1 MTSVPATD
9 GCKGQIQESC
19 LTPVS
24 EYDITRFPETNGA
37 VAMSAIDALRV
48 AEKRAKLAWVQA
60 QAKVLA
66 AELEAAHPP
75 PLPTDAGQLSYTPSW
90 KIAGR
95 PHLSK
100 DGERAILTA
109 YDQGMRP
116 AEVARLFRITERAAA
131 NWRHRWQNPQKAA
144 G

>member
-1 MTSVPATD
+1 
-9 GCKGQIQESC
+9 
-19 LTPVS
+19 
-24 EYDITRFPETNGA
+24 
-37 VAMSAIDALRV
+37 MSAIDGLRV

-66 AELEAAHPP
+66 AELEAAHSP
-75 PLPTDAGQLSYTPSW
+75 PLPASAGQLSYTPTW

-100 DGERAILTA
+100 DGEKAILAA

-131 NWRHRWQNPQKAA
+131 NWRRRWENLKKGA
-144 G
+144 